1 MTTQNTQ
8 HETGFH
14 YSNEAAENVEFGIGY
29 ALAAEA
35 VPAADAAVPAVDA
48 ETKTDSVDIELVSEL
63 HYGKP
68 EAEDY
73 DFCKVQTPVTDYSK
87 EGLVAVV
94 KDNQESMVAVMDIKE
109 QTTEAHRTLV
119 EQGFAHFSSE
129 EVLEPTFKAALEH
142 LTQAAQKEASE

>member
-35 VPAADAAVPAVDA
+35 VPAMDA

-109 QTTEAHRTLV
+109 QTTEAYRTLV

>member
-14 YSNEAAENVEFGIGY
+14 YSNEAAENVEFSIGY
-29 ALAAEA
+29 ALAAK
-35 VPAADAAVPAVDA
+35 AVPAVDA

-68 EAEDY
+68 EAGDY

>member
-29 ALAAEA
+29 ALAAE
-35 VPAADAAVPAVDA
+35 AVPAVDA

-94 KDNQESMVAVMDIKE
+94 KDNQESMVAVIDIKE

-142 LTQAAQKEASE
+142 LTQTAQKEASE

>member
-29 ALAAEA
+29 ALAAE
-35 VPAADAAVPAVDA
+35 AVPAVDA

-119 EQGFAHFSSE
+119 DQGFAHFSSE

>member
-29 ALAAEA
+29 ALAAE
-35 VPAADAAVPAVDA
+35 AVPAVDA

-119 EQGFAHFSSE
+119 EQGFAHFSSD

-142 LTQAAQKEASE
+142 LTQAAQKEVSE

>member
-35 VPAADAAVPAVDA
+35 VPAVDA
-48 ETKTDSVDIELVSEL
+48 EIKTDSVDIELVSEL

-119 EQGFAHFSSE
+119 EQGFAHFSSD

>member
-1 MTTQNTQ
+1 MTTQNIQ

-35 VPAADAAVPAVDA
+35 VPAVDA

-68 EAEDY
+68 ESEDY

-119 EQGFAHFSSE
+119 EQGFAHFSSD

>member
-14 YSNEAAENVEFGIGY
+14 YSNEAAENVEFGISY
-29 ALAAEA
+29 TLAAEA
-35 VPAADAAVPAVDA
+35 VPAMDA

-119 EQGFAHFSSE
+119 EQGFAHFSSD

>member
-29 ALAAEA
+29 ALAAE
-35 VPAADAAVPAVDA
+35 AVPAVDA

-142 LTQAAQKEASE
+142 LTQVAQKEASE

>member
-14 YSNEAAENVEFGIGY
+14 YSNDAAENVEFDIGY
-29 ALAAEA
+29 ALAAE
-35 VPAADAAVPAVDA
+35 AVPAVDA

-109 QTTEAHRTLV
+109 QTTEAHRTLA
-119 EQGFAHFSSE
+119 EQGFAHFSSD

>member
-14 YSNEAAENVEFGIGY
+14 YSNEAVENVEFDIGY
-29 ALAAEA
+29 ALAAE
-35 VPAADAAVPAVDA
+35 AVPAVDA

-63 HYGKP
+63 RYGKP

-73 DFCKVQTPVTDYSK
+73 DFCKVQTHVTDYSK

>member
-35 VPAADAAVPAVDA
+35 VPAVDA

-68 EAEDY
+68 EAEYY

>member
-35 VPAADAAVPAVDA
+35 VPAVDA
-48 ETKTDSVDIELVSEL
+48 EAKTDSVDIELVSEL

>member
-35 VPAADAAVPAVDA
+35 VPAVDA
-48 ETKTDSVDIELVSEL
+48 DTKTDSVDIELVSEL

>member
-35 VPAADAAVPAVDA
+35 VPAMDA
-48 ETKTDSVDIELVSEL
+48 ETKADSVDIELVSEL

-109 QTTEAHRTLV
+109 QTTEAHRALV

>member
-1 MTTQNTQ
+1 MKGIFKMTTQNTQ

-29 ALAAEA
+29 ALAAE
-35 VPAADAAVPAVDA
+35 AVPAVDA

-119 EQGFAHFSSE
+119 KQGFAHFSSE
-129 EVLEPTFKAALEH
+129 EVLEPTFKTALEH
-142 LTQAAQKEASE
+142 LTQATQKEASE

>member
-29 ALAAEA
+29 ALAAE
-35 VPAADAAVPAVDA
+35 AVPAVDA

-73 DFCKVQTPVTDYSK
+73 DFCKVQTPVTDYSE

-119 EQGFAHFSSE
+119 EQGFAHFSSD

>member
-29 ALAAEA
+29 ALAAE
-35 VPAADAAVPAVDA
+35 AVPAVDA

-129 EVLEPTFKAALEH
+129 EVLEPTFKAAFEH

>member
-29 ALAAEA
+29 ALAAE
-35 VPAADAAVPAVDA
+35 AVPAVDA

-129 EVLEPTFKAALEH
+129 EVLEPTFKSALEH

>member
-8 HETGFH
+8 HETGFR
-14 YSNEAAENVEFGIGY
+14 YSNEAVENVEFGIGY
-29 ALAAEA
+29 ALAAE
-35 VPAADAAVPAVDA
+35 AVPAVDA

-68 EAEDY
+68 EVEDY

-87 EGLVAVV
+87 EGLIAVV

-119 EQGFAHFSSE
+119 EQGFAHFSSD

>member
-14 YSNEAAENVEFGIGY
+14 YSNEAVENVEFGIGY
-29 ALAAEA
+29 ALAAE
-35 VPAADAAVPAVDA
+35 AVPAVDA

-119 EQGFAHFSSE
+119 EQGFAHFSSD

>member
-14 YSNEAAENVEFGIGY
+14 YSNEAVENVEFGIGY

-35 VPAADAAVPAVDA
+35 VPAADA

>member
-35 VPAADAAVPAVDA
+35 VPAMDA

-119 EQGFAHFSSE
+119 EQGFAHFSSN

>member
-14 YSNEAAENVEFGIGY
+14 YTNEAAENVEFGIGY

-35 VPAADAAVPAVDA
+35 VPAVDT

>member
-29 ALAAEA
+29 ALAAE
-35 VPAADAAVPAVDA
+35 AVPAVDA

-73 DFCKVQTPVTDYSK
+73 DFCKVQTPITDYSK

-109 QTTEAHRTLV
+109 QTTEVHRTLV

>member
-14 YSNEAAENVEFGIGY
+14 YSNEAVENVEFGIGY

-35 VPAADAAVPAVDA
+35 VPAADA

-119 EQGFAHFSSE
+119 EQGFAHFSND
-129 EVLEPTFKAALEH
+129 EVLEPVSYTH
-142 LTQAAQKEASE
+142 LTLPTILLV

>member
-14 YSNEAAENVEFGIGY
+14 YSNEAAENVEFDIGY
-29 ALAAEA
+29 ALASE
-35 VPAADAAVPAVDA
+35 AVPAVDA

>member
-1 MTTQNTQ
+1 MATQNTQ

-14 YSNEAAENVEFGIGY
+14 YSNEAVENVEFGIGY
-29 ALAAEA
+29 ALAAE
-35 VPAADAAVPAVDA
+35 AVPAVDA

-73 DFCKVQTPVTDYSK
+73 DFCKVQTPITDYSK

>member
-1 MTTQNTQ
+1 MTTKNTQ

-29 ALAAEA
+29 ALAAE
-35 VPAADAAVPAVDA
+35 AVPAVDA

>member
-35 VPAADAAVPAVDA
+35 VPAMDA

-119 EQGFAHFSSE
+119 EQGFAHFSSD

>member
-29 ALAAEA
+29 ALAAE
-35 VPAADAAVPAVDA
+35 AVPAVDA

-109 QTTEAHRTLV
+109 QTTEAHRILV
-119 EQGFAHFSSE
+119 EQGFTHFSSE

-142 LTQAAQKEASE
+142 LTQAAQKEVSE

>member
-35 VPAADAAVPAVDA
+35 VPAMDA

>member
-29 ALAAEA
+29 ALAAE
-35 VPAADAAVPAVDA
+35 AVPAVDA

-87 EGLVAVV
+87 EGLIAVV

-119 EQGFAHFSSE
+119 EQGFAHFSSD

>member
-14 YSNEAAENVEFGIGY
+14 YSNEAVENVEFGIGY

-35 VPAADAAVPAVDA
+35 VPAVDA
-48 ETKTDSVDIELVSEL
+48 EIKTDSVDIELVSEL

-68 EAEDY
+68 EAEGY

-87 EGLVAVV
+87 EGLIAVV

-119 EQGFAHFSSE
+119 EQGFAHFSSD

>member
-14 YSNEAAENVEFGIGY
+14 YSNDAAENVEFGIGY

-35 VPAADAAVPAVDA
+35 VPAMDA

-119 EQGFAHFSSE
+119 EQGFAHFSSD

>member
-35 VPAADAAVPAVDA
+35 VPAMDA

-94 KDNQESMVAVMDIKE
+94 KDNQESMVAVMGIKE

>member
-1 MTTQNTQ
+1 MTTKNTQ

-35 VPAADAAVPAVDA
+35 VPAIDA

>member
-14 YSNEAAENVEFGIGY
+14 YSNDAAENVEFGIGY
-29 ALAAEA
+29 TLAAEA
-35 VPAADAAVPAVDA
+35 VPAVDA
-48 ETKTDSVDIELVSEL
+48 DTKTDSVDIELVSEL

-109 QTTEAHRTLV
+109 QTIEAHRTLV
-119 EQGFAHFSSE
+119 EQGFAHFSSD
-129 EVLEPTFKAALEH
+129 EVLEPTFKAALEY

>member
-35 VPAADAAVPAVDA
+35 VPAMDA

-119 EQGFAHFSSE
+119 GQGFAHFSSE

>member
-8 HETGFH
+8 HETGFR

-29 ALAAEA
+29 ALAAE
-35 VPAADAAVPAVDA
+35 AVPAVDA

-142 LTQAAQKEASE
+142 LT